1 MYIILHHHREVFF
14 TCFFR
19 EITQIREFVC
29 FHGIFVYIFFSGF
42 IMEWEDSYPLNVL
55 QMYPQEWV
63 YSREE
68 AARMVKVAED
78 CGLIVIPLV
87 QTFGHLEYVLKH
99 FTYLRE
105 HPERCDCL
113 IPIGKYLLSRI
124 SFG

>member
-1 MYIILHHHREVFF
+1 MCAWDEFSEFLQENRVPTSADFNTYP
-14 TCFFR
+14 
-19 EITQIREFVC
+19 IR
-29 FHGIFVYIFFSGF
+29 IFFSGF

-55 QMYPQEWV
+55 QMYPQDWV

-124 SFG
+124 YNTANPTR